1 MKYFM
6 ALDSILTKVQPVHLW
21 ALLGYIALPLFPQ
34 TVSVT
39 NMKALAL
46 ANSVLLL
53 LELQEGVLR
62 YSSCHCPLYFSR
74 DLCHKERQTRWTTVK
89 CGRRTSWASAIPSSH
104 THCLPNQCVSG
115 LEREMGPRP
124 GLLNKSPCF
133 ALFPQSKHPQ
143 KAPGRPAWPFIIA
156 GSKKRERLNKVS

>member
-1 MKYFM
+1 M
-6 ALDSILTKVQPVHLW
+6 ALDSILTKIQPVHLW
-21 ALLGYIALPLFPQ
+21 ALLGYIPLPLFPQ

-46 ANSVLLL
+46 PNSVLLI

-62 YSSCHCPLYFSR
+62 YSSCHCPLCSSR
-74 DLCHKERQTRWTTVK
+74 DLCRKEEQTHAEQQSNAEEEPAGQVPHP
-89 CGRRTSWASAIPSSH
+89 ASTPTASQMS
-104 THCLPNQCVSG
+104 VSLVH

-124 GLLNKSPCF
+124 GLLNKSPYF
-133 ALFPQSKHPQ
+133 ALFAQSKHPQ

-156 GSKKRERLNKVS
+156 GSKKEKD